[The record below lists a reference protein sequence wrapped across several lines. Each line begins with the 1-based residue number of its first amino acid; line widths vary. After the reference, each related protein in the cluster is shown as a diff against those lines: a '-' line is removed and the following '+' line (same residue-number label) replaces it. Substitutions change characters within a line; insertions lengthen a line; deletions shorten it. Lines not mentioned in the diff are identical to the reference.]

1 MGGEGTAGLLSLLIR
16 EGELD
21 RGEVEVGLL
30 TSCGARGIQGEA
42 GDTHMGTEAN
52 RGRVSNKFRDGV
64 RDTHRNGTERW
75 GMKSSHRDG
84 GREGGGAGE
93 RELGRHLE
101 KGRNSIKRQV
111 L

>member
-64 RDTHRNGTERW
+64 RDTHRNGDR
-75 GMKSSHRDG
+75 
-84 GREGGGAGE
+84 REIEHVGVFLRRVPVFKIISILLQLKAE
-93 RELGRHLE
+93 SQCSELF
-101 KGRNSIKRQV
+101 
-111 L
+111 